1 MRNVRILDRRD
12 ILGKIVTAYGTV
24 AKPLFLA
31 GEVAEWLDIGNVSQ
45 MLQNVDDDEKVKL
58 RGCLSNSYTPGGGGE
73 NEHTER
79 WFLTEYGLY
88 EVLMQSRKPMARG
101 FKKGVKQ
108 LLYDVRTGKGVTQSP
123 SMDVLLFSVL
133 RMMRHHLAAG
143 QRG

>member
-58 RGCLSNSYTPGGGGE
+58 RGCLSNSYTPGGG
-73 NEHTER
+73 
-79 WFLTEYGLY
+79 
-88 EVLMQSRKPMARG
+88 ARMNIPSVGSLRNTG
-101 FKKGVKQ
+101 FTK
-108 LLYDVRTGKGVTQSP
+108 S
-123 SMDVLLFSVL
+123 
-133 RMMRHHLAAG
+133 
-143 QRG
+143 